1 MEVSTSRRKVL
12 RSLVVILGIISCGL
26 LGIGNG
32 TALAGSHG
40 QRINYEKR
48 HAYRECSS
56 GKNQEGELLRDVCID
71 PLEDGFNRDNK
82 NLWTGRVTV
91 VWYYMDNDRR
101 LSMQGYCDVPESQSG
116 NYLTCIDP
124 T

>member
-1 MEVSTSRRKVL
+1 MEISTSCRKIL

-48 HAYRECSS
+48 HAYKECSS
-56 GKNQEGELLRDVCID
+56 GTNQEGEFLRDVCID
-71 PLEDGFNRDNK
+71 PLEDGSNRDNK
-82 NLWTGRVTV
+82 NLWIGRVTV
-91 VWYYMDNDRR
+91 IWYYMDHDSRR
-101 LSMQGYCDVPESQSG
+101 SIQGDCNVPESQSG
-116 NYLTCIDP
+116 DFFTCFDP